1 MSVLAAMVFLST
13 TMGLVV
19 IGAAVLGR
27 RPPRAPR
34 RGRNYERI
42 QRMKQSAAEDV
53 AAVRGV
59 PVIAGPP
66 APDRDQGA
74 R

>member
-19 IGAAVLGR
+19 LGAALLGR

-42 QRMKQSAAEDV
+42 QRMKQIAAEDV

-59 PVIAGPP
+59 PVMAGLPIP
-66 APDRDQGA
+66 GRDRGA
-74 R
+74 G